1 MHIVSTLRNSTAL
14 SFFRSTHGE
23 ILAGYLEVENIIAE
37 ILLSQPVSGI
47 ETDRASSIKAIT
59 DSLFADHAA
68 EEFAVLKRNYLCTST
83 DAPGVAAL
91 GNTTVRRAIYNATLL
106 DDEVALQK
114 VLRNIAALNIDIV
127 LAALDA
133 LPIAWKN
140 NSSLK
145 SLSRVSK
152 AYINLLSLS
161 QNSEVCACICYDL
174 ADLLDRMF
182 ASTEASEPKTAE
194 HFSQLNLDVTDAVE
208 ELGSILRRNDSPS
221 FSNSRIRISGFL
233 FINETVS
240 KGSYQIS
247 KEELDL
253 RMKAWA
259 HLLWEAE
266 SASNVYLPAKIGFS
280 DTNVNRILILAVL
293 GLRLYIHFTIT
304 PACWKVSLRTNAR
317 FIPYLRYMT
326 R

>member
-1 MHIVSTLRNSTAL
+1 
-14 SFFRSTHGE
+14 
-23 ILAGYLEVENIIAE
+23 LEVENIIAE

-59 DSLFADHAA
+59 DNLFADHAA

-83 DAPGVAAL
+83 DVPGVAAL
-91 GNTTVRRAIYNATLL
+91 GNTIVRRAIYNATLL
-106 DDEVALQK
+106 DDEVALQN
-114 VLRNIAALNIDIV
+114 VLRNIAPLNTDIV

-152 AYINLLSLS
+152 AYINLLRLS
-161 QNSEVCACICYDL
+161 QDSEVCACICYDL

-182 ASTEASEPKTAE
+182 ASTEASEPKTAG

-208 ELGSILRRNDSPS
+208 ELGSIRRNDSPS

-240 KGSYQIS
+240 KGPYQIS
-247 KEELDL
+247 KEELAL

-280 DTNVNRILILAVL
+280 DTNANRILILAML

-317 FIPYLRYMT
+317 FIPYFRYMT